1 MSLFEAVDNVFK
13 KDSILTKDSPVAF
26 DKYAKLSRL
35 HEDDGFLS
43 DEAHKLADIIGNM
56 KYSGDYYSVD
66 EWIGCPSD
74 KPNDIY
80 KYHEDLERPLVKDF
94 LAKYKDKVLA
104 NWNDFFQAMENDNRH
119 TALHLIAKEL
129 GKEESE
135 ELTEDDGFLSDE
147 AHKLADIIGNMKYSG
162 DYYSVDEW
170 IGCPSDKPNDIYKYH
185 EDLERP
191 LVKDFLAK
199 YKDKVLANWNDF
211 FQAMENDNR
220 HTALHL
226 IAKELGKE
234 ESEELTEDLDIEDMK
249 TKTMQSIDN
258 FLGTVIN
265 EVESDVFVQYVNSII
280 DLAKSYLPNKSEK

>member
-66 EWIGCPSD
+66 EWNDYTGD

-104 NWNDFFQAMENDNRH
+104 NWNDFFQAMENDN
-119 TALHLIAKEL
+119 
-129 GKEESE
+129 
-135 ELTEDDGFLSDE
+135 
-147 AHKLADIIGNMKYSG
+147 
-162 DYYSVDEW
+162 
-170 IGCPSDKPNDIYKYH
+170 
-185 EDLERP
+185 
-191 LVKDFLAK
+191 
-199 YKDKVLANWNDF
+199 
-211 FQAMENDNR
+211 Q

>member
-13 KDSILTKDSPVAF
+13 KDSILIEDS
-26 DKYAKLSRL
+26 
-35 HEDDGFLS
+35 DDGFLS
-43 DEAHKLADIIGNM
+43 DEAHKLADIVGDM
-56 KYSGDYYSVD
+56 KYSGDYYSMD
-66 EWIGCPSD
+66 EWKNGCTSN
-74 KPNDIY
+74 KPGDMY
-80 KYHEDLERPLVKDF
+80 KYYEDLERPLVKDF

-104 NWNDFFQAMENDNRH
+104 NWKDFFQAMENDNRH
-119 TALHLIAKEL
+119 IALHLIAKEL

-135 ELTEDDGFLSDE
+135 ELSEDDGFLSDE
-147 AHKLADIIGNMKYSG
+147 AHKLADIVGDMKYSG
-162 DYYSVDEW
+162 DYYSMDEW
-170 IGCPSDKPNDIYKYH
+170 KNGCTSNKPGDMYKYY

-199 YKDKVLANWNDF
+199 YKDKVLANWKDF

-220 HTALHL
+220 HIALHL

-249 TKTMQSIDN
+249 TETMRSIDN
-258 FLGTVIN
+258 FLGTVID

-280 DLAKSYLPNKSEK
+280 DLAKSYLPNESKK